1 MVSDRVTD
9 KSWSRRWHPGST
21 DGTMSTMRIEGS
33 PTTPAALLSVGRGG
47 ADSPGPAP
55 SEGPLGATG
64 TAESNDER
72 PRVLPP
78 IKVLVTMIERL
89 TGRPVRLVDATD
101 LPSLSLES
109 PPPERPPALSSR
121 PDWGVSLGVMDRGA
135 LGTGADETTVR
146 ARATVAAPDGAG
158 QDLSMSI
165 ALSSRFVADQRARVR
180 DGVSPLS
187 DPLLVSF
194 GGALDAL
201 HAGTNSFGLD
211 VDPHSGIGRLTPTES
226 SIASMA
232 TARGLATAGAFD
244 PGTNIGTVMAVSTAV
259 ANSARP
265 LFAPRTDP
273 ATSYRPVPDRDDA
286 IKLDV
291 SV

>member
-1 MVSDRVTD
+1 
-9 KSWSRRWHPGST
+9 
-21 DGTMSTMRIEGS
+21 MRIEGS

-55 SEGPLGATG
+55 SEGPLHAMDTV
-64 TAESNDER
+64 ESGDDR
-72 PRVLPP
+72 QRVLPP

-89 TGRPVRLVDATD
+89 TGRPVRLVDASD
-101 LPSLSLES
+101 LPTLTLES

-121 PDWGVSLGVMDRGA
+121 PDWGVTLGVMDRGT
-135 LGTGADETTVR
+135 LGAGADETTVK
-146 ARATVAAPDGAG
+146 ARATVAVPDSAS
-158 QDLSMSI
+158 QDLSISV
-165 ALSSRFVADQRARVR
+165 ALSARFVADQRARVR

-201 HAGTNSFGLD
+201 KEGTTSFGLD

-226 SIASMA
+226 STASMA
-232 TARGLATAGAFD
+232 TARGLATAGGFD
-244 PGTNIGTVMAVSTAV
+244 PGTNIGTVMAMSTVV
-259 ANSARP
+259 ANGARP

-273 ATSYRPVPDRDDA
+273 ATSYRPVPERDES
-286 IKLDV
+286 IRLDV